1 MAGENNTSVDERVK
15 KLDSVLNEYNQKF
28 SINSFKPDS
37 EAVLALNFTPLEIRA
52 LTEEECGEYCYV
64 LHRYAGYI
72 QTECN
77 RLNARIRWLH
87 RCIELETAA
96 NIRSYGDKFTS
107 FQERT
112 LLCQND
118 KTNEYMKKLQDV
130 LMQSEIRKEELSFI
144 TSKITAMANTL
155 SEQKSTK
162 RQHKWD

>member
-1 MAGENNTSVDERVK
+1 MAGENNTGIDERVK
-15 KLDSVLNEYNQKF
+15 KLDEVLNEYGKKF
-28 SINSFKPDS
+28 SIGSFRVDS
-37 EAVLALNFTPLEIRA
+37 EAIQALNFTSLEIRA
-52 LTEEECGEYCYV
+52 LNEEECGEYCYL

-77 RLNARIRWLH
+77 RLNARIRWLN

-96 NIRSYGDKFTS
+96 NIRNYGDKFTS
-107 FQERT
+107 FQERI
-112 LLCQND
+112 LLCHND

-155 SEQKSTK
+155 SEQKNTK
-162 RQHKWD
+162 RQQKWD